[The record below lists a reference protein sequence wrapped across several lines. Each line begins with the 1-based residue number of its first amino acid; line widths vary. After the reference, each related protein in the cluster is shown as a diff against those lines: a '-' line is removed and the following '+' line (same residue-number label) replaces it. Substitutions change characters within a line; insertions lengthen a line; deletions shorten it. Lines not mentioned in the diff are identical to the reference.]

1 MADKMTNV
9 KALSYVLDT
18 FGDELPT
25 EVKTKIEA
33 IKAQTAKK
41 NSSASKADEARA
53 KAKAS
58 KGEEILAEMNPTK
71 GYRVKDMLAEF
82 PCLAVDRTTWNS
94 SMVTSILRNLVE
106 AGKLVNEKVK
116 GESYYKLAE

>member
-18 FGDELPT
+18 FGDELP
-25 EVKTKIEA
+25 EDVKTKIEA

-41 NSSASKADEARA
+41 NSGTSKADVARA

-71 GYRVKDMLAEF
+71 GYRVKDMIAEL
-82 PCLAVDRTTWNS
+82 PCLAVDRTVWNS

-106 AGKLVNEKVK
+106 AGRLTNEKIK